1 VLRRWSGD
9 SAMASPGQLV
19 QTMAAALGISIA
31 TVAQY
36 DRQLSE
42 KGLRSKGGRGSSAAT
57 VTAHDAANL
66 LIVIAASPLAG
77 PTMKE
82 AARTCEMY
90 GSLKA
95 NDKGSFADSFPQFG
109 LRSLAGLP
117 KRHSFQEALSTLI
130 DAAARGEDFKIPDER
145 EPISADSLFEIE
157 IEGPRPWAKISAD
170 GSIGKGK
177 GRPMARL
184 VYAQEWRAQLGDL
197 YQSRHISFAT
207 VRALGSLLAGNLP

>member
-19 QTMAAALGISIA
+19 QTMAAALGISVA

-57 VTAHDAANL
+57 VTSHDAANL
-66 LIVIAASPLAG
+66 LIAILAG
-77 PTMKE
+77 PTVKE

-95 NDKGSFADSFPQFG
+95 NGKGSFANRFPQFG
-109 LRSLAGLP
+109 LRSLAELP

-130 DAAARGEDFKIPDER
+130 DAAARGEDF
-145 EPISADSLFEIE
+145 SADGIFGIQ
-157 IEGPRPWAKISAD
+157 ITGPRPAEIYAD
-170 GSIGKGK
+170 GP
-177 GRPMARL
+177 GRPMAKL
-184 VYAQEWRAQLGDL
+184 VYGQERAWRGDL
-197 YQSRHISFAT
+197 YQSRHVSFAT
-207 VRALGSLLAGNLP
+207 VRALGSLLAGKSP

>member
-1 VLRRWSGD
+1 
-9 SAMASPGQLV
+9 MASPGQLV
-19 QTMAAALGISIA
+19 QTMAAALGISVA

-66 LIVIAASPLAG
+66 LIAILAG
-77 PTMKE
+77 PTVKE

-95 NDKGSFADSFPQFG
+95 NGKGSFANRFPQFG
-109 LRSLAGLP
+109 LRSLAELP

-130 DAAARGEDFKIPDER
+130 DAAARGEDFTIPDER
-145 EPISADSLFEIE
+145 EPISADSFFGIQ
-157 IEGPRPWAKISAD
+157 IVGPRPWAEISAD
-170 GSIGKGK
+170 GSVGKGK
-177 GRPMARL
+177 GRPMAKL
-184 VYAQEWRAQLGDL
+184 VYAQEWSAWRGDL
-197 YQSRHISFAT
+197 YQSRHVSFYQSRHVTFAT
-207 VRALGSLLAGNLP
+207 VRALGSLLAGKLP